1 MIVTIVGAGRLAE
14 GIAVRA
20 LAGGCTVRLS
30 DSEPAN
36 ARALATLLAAAPG
49 AGAPG
54 WGRVEP
60 DAGGTGLAGLL
71 PGADVVILALP
82 YPEGR
87 RVAAEQGAA
96 LAGLVVVDTCNPV
109 DFSTFDGLL
118 TSPGVSA
125 AEEIARE
132 VAMVVPP
139 PRVVKGFSTTLPA
152 ALMAGQAGGL
162 PLDVFLA
169 GDDAAAKAAVAAL
182 VTTCGLRPVDAGPLR
197 RARELEALQL
207 LHVTLQ
213 GPRRLDWASAIKLLP

>member
-1 MIVTIVGAGRLAE
+1 
-14 GIAVRA
+14 
-20 LAGGCTVRLS
+20 
-30 DSEPAN
+30 
-36 ARALATLLAAAPG
+36 
-49 AGAPG
+49 
-54 WGRVEP
+54 
-60 DAGGTGLAGLL
+60 
-71 PGADVVILALP
+71 
-82 YPEGR
+82 
-87 RVAAEQGAA
+87 
-96 LAGLVVVDTCNPV
+96 
-109 DFSTFDGLL
+109 
-118 TSPGVSA
+118 
-125 AEEIARE
+125 
-132 VAMVVPP
+132 MVVPP